1 VRLKHCEIICRII
14 VAAAMIVLVVLTALC
29 IGGCAHNTGAFMLG
43 QSFKAGF
50 DSQNAIPSI
59 TYIDG
64 FMATDISRENSGW
77 ELEIDATTGISVG
90 KDGTVKGIKKIKRF
104 VGPQFNGYLVELAKE
119 NPELAKAYF
128 EAIKGFWGS
137 NPRK

>member
-1 VRLKHCEIICRII
+1 MRLKTCTIICRVILGALI
-14 VAAAMIVLVVLTALC
+14 TGLTVLVALC

-77 ELEIDATTGISVG
+77 ELEIDAATGISMDKNG
-90 KDGTVKGIKKIKRF
+90 AVKGIKKIKRF
-104 VGPQFNGYLVELAKE
+104 VGPQFNGYLVDLAKE
-119 NPELAKAYF
+119 NPELAKAYL
-128 EAIKGFWGS
+128 EAIKSFWDK
-137 NPRK
+137 NPRN

>member
-1 VRLKHCEIICRII
+1 MRLSTLNVLCRVVIGII
-14 VAAAMIVLVVLTALC
+14 MILLFMLVIFC

-77 ELEIDATTGISVG
+77 ELEIDAVTGISVG
-90 KDGTVKGIKKIKRF
+90 KDGTVKGIKKIRRF

-128 EAIKGFWGS
+128 EAIKGFWDS